1 MSFCAYNGT
10 PHPAFLPAVKEAHGV
25 RWHLVA
31 LSTHPEFCLSSL
43 ASVFDRRWGHF
54 NSSYPIKSCHS
65 LKSACSS
72 PLSDV
77 ERGRNVKYAFCAIQT
92 IEAISSINCLLFIGS
107 LICVCGCVCVC
118 VAVYAVWLFICVH
131 VPVCVRMCVWMPVCS
146 VGAILSCKLT
156 SFLITLI

>member
-10 PHPAFLPAVKEAHGV
+10 PHPASLPAVKEAHGV

-77 ERGRNVKYAFCAIQT
+77 ERGRNFKYAFCAIQT
-92 IEAISSINCLLFIGS
+92 IEATSSINCLLFIGS
-107 LICVCGCVCVC
+107 LICVCGWVCVC
-118 VAVYAVWLFICVH
+118 GRVCCVIIHLCACACVCARVCGCLFALLVLYCCYCI
-131 VPVCVRMCVWMPVCS
+131 
-146 VGAILSCKLT
+146 
-156 SFLITLI
+156 